1 MWAVFD
7 HLLDKMYFDSGVGLH
22 CNFFKWLWK
31 LPTFQLKNVTNVTGE
46 QLKNYWSFIQ
56 DLSIKKNNIDFVKFS
71 PASIA
76 PTQGTDYSA
85 GFDL

>member
-1 MWAVFD
+1 MLAYIVIFSND
-7 HLLDKMYFDSGVGLH
+7 
-22 CNFFKWLWK
+22 CENFQ
-31 LPTFQLKNVTNVTGE
+31 PSSLKNVTNVIGE

-56 DLSIKKNNIDFVKFS
+56 DLSIKKNNIDFIKFS